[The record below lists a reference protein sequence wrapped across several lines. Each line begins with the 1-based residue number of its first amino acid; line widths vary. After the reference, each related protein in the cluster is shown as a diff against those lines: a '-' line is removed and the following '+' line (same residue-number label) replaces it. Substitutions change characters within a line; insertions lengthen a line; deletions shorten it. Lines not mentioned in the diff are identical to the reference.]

1 MRIKNLVKSAIVFLP
16 FFLPFF
22 ILRFSVGPIPTTLL
36 EVLILLIFFVN
47 LCFSNIKFRWSW
59 FLFFALIFILAG
71 LTSALIDPN
80 VTAGLG
86 LFKAYFID
94 GFLVYLMV
102 VSLSD
107 SQKESF
113 FDFLILSGIVASLGA
128 LILYFQDV
136 RSLDGRIVDF
146 SLLSSNYLAMYLS
159 PLLVLAI
166 TKIRKDLSP
175 KTIFFTLAS
184 ILFLVVI
191 YLTRS
196 RGVIISAVPALIYLA
211 YLAVKQK
218 TLLRKIVFL
227 LLAVAFFV
235 GGYLYFRP
243 DWSDAG
249 RKATS
254 SNVRYYIWLTS
265 VEMIGE
271 NPLLG
276 VGLSNYQKYFT
287 DLTSDRVNYLEF
299 IAPQALTAHNIFL
312 QIYLTTGFLGL
323 VSFVAL
329 VGLVLFKCR
338 KKQYMAFL
346 IAILAYGLVDTPFFR
361 NDLAILFWIALAVCY
376 EDRN

>member
-1 MRIKNLVKSAIVFLP
+1 
-16 FFLPFF
+16 
-22 ILRFSVGPIPTTLL
+22 
-36 EVLILLIFFVN
+36 
-47 LCFSNIKFRWSW
+47 
-59 FLFFALIFILAG
+59 LFFALIFILAG

-113 FDFLILSGIVASLGA
+113 FDFLILSGIITSLGA

-136 RSLDGRIVDF
+136 RSPDGRIVDF

-159 PLLVLAI
+159 PLLILAI

-196 RGVIISAVPALIYLA
+196 RGVIISAVPALIYLV
-211 YLAVKQK
+211 YMAVKQK
-218 TLLRKIVFL
+218 TLLKRIVFL